1 MSQDAEWYRQQSE
14 YNRSVYEWM
23 DESRPNLTD
32 WKVVVLFYS
41 ALHRVNYWFVTQTG
55 KVPENHAERNR
66 RVRREL
72 PQIFGRYRNLYMM
85 SRRARY
91 CEGFRTVDFHRGHA
105 VDLLD
110 ILEKEIPFP

>member
-1 MSQDAEWYRQQSE
+1 MSQKTEWYKQQSE
-14 YNRSVYEWM
+14 YNRCVYDWM
-23 DESRPNLTD
+23 HESRPNLTD
-32 WKVVVLFYS
+32 WKVTVLFYS
-41 ALHRVNYWFVTQTG
+41 ALHRVNYWFATQTG

-72 PQIFGRYRNLYMM
+72 PRIFDDYRDLYVM

-110 ILEKEIPFP
+110 QLEKAIPFP

>member
-1 MSQDAEWYRQQSE
+1 M
-14 YNRSVYEWM
+14 
-23 DESRPNLTD
+23 
-32 WKVVVLFYS
+32 LFYS
-41 ALHRVNYWFVTQTG
+41 ALHRVNYWFATQTE
-55 KVPENHAERNR
+55 KIPESYAERNR

-105 VDLLD
+105 VDFLD
-110 ILEKEIPFP
+110 RLEKELPFP